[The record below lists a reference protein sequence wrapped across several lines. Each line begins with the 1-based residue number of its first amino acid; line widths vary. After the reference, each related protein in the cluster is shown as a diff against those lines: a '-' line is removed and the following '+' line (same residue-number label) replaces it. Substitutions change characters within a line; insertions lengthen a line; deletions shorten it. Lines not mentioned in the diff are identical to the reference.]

1 MQFLFPF
8 KDGGYQ
14 HPKKPLFFFS
24 FLPSTL
30 SALFSRE
37 RAAGTNQTQHG
48 GGEEEEEEAEPHCY
62 SSFHIYGEGGRARN
76 CPRHPKKSPFLFLPP
91 TPGGKRER
99 AFSWH
104 PPPPA
109 CWVGLG
115 WGLGR
120 NARGVEEEL
129 GSFVQLGGSP
139 PSKKD
144 KNQKE
149 VWSPASPRL
158 ALPVVISGTQQF
170 FPFPGGEGDFSL
182 SPCLVHSLLTRD
194 LDSFFCA
201 ALLEE
206 EEACNY

>member
-99 AFSWH
+99 EKELSLGILLLRRAGSG
-104 PPPPA
+104 
-109 CWVGLG
+109 WVGVLG
-115 WGLGR
+115 EMPVGWRRSWVRSFNLEEALPPRKIRTRKKSGR
-120 NARGVEEEL
+120 R
-129 GSFVQLGGSP
+129 
-139 PSKKD
+139 
-144 KNQKE
+144 
-149 VWSPASPRL
+149 PRL
-158 ALPVVISGTQQF
+158 A
-170 FPFPGGEGDFSL
+170 
-182 SPCLVHSLLTRD
+182 SPCRW
-194 LDSFFCA
+194 
-201 ALLEE
+201 
-206 EEACNY
+206 